1 MQLYHT
7 NKQKVYGTPVNLQWE
22 KNANNIVP
30 QEIKDG
36 IGAHKNSFNCH
47 AWSRISIEQTQRKNS
62 RRLNVSILYEEYF
75 EQCKKV
81 GMTSRKFIFTAKFLT
96 VNLTFHFMYPC
107 KKDRCD
113 TCEAMDKNGNPT
125 EEERSMGVPGGGGGR
140 KILSNRNFS

>member
-96 VNLTFHFMYPC
+96 VNLTFHFMYPRRIDVILVRQWIKMETLL
-107 KKDRCD
+107 KKRR
-113 TCEAMDKNGNPT
+113 AWAY
-125 EEERSMGVPGGGGGR
+125 RAGGGGR
-140 KILSNRNFS
+140 RGRQKNAI